1 MKHLFWI
8 GLTSMLFACNNTT
21 EDASLEGK
29 LSTDLVNNPRT
40 ADNLTPTDL
49 ANLGKLLFNDTLHD
63 FGKIKEGEVVE
74 YEFSYTNIGK
84 KDLIINSAKGSC
96 GCTVPAYPETPI
108 KAGEKATMK
117 VTFNSRGK
125 KGYNEKTVT
134 VSTNGNPA
142 EYILKIQATV
152 E

>member
-1 MKHLFWI
+1 
-8 GLTSMLFACNNTT
+8 MLFACNNTT

-84 KDLIINSAKGSC
+84 KDLIINSSSNLNLSITKFTGDL
-96 GCTVPAYPETPI
+96 GD
-108 KAGEKATMK
+108 
-117 VTFNSRGK
+117 
-125 KGYNEKTVT
+125 
-134 VSTNGNPA
+134 
-142 EYILKIQATV
+142 L
-152 E
+152 